1 MLPLTYRNI
10 DDPRLRGWI
19 YRERVR
25 CGASGCHCSTGRKH
39 GPYTY
44 LYFRVFDPVL
54 ESYRLKKEYVK
65 PRRVA
70 TLRRQIRQAKAQAR
84 RQHEAMQALLAAF

>member
-1 MLPLTYRNI
+1 MPPLSYRSI

-19 YRERVR
+19 IRERVR
-25 CGASGCHCSTGRKH
+25 CGNPGCHCSTGRKH

-54 ESYRLKKEYVK
+54 ESYRLRKEYVK

-70 TLRRQIRQAKAQAR
+70 LLRRQIRQAKNQAR
-84 RQHEAMQALLAAF
+84 RQHEALRALLAAF